1 MWRLAA
7 VPTKV
12 PSQEAGEMTRQF
24 SRGWTTAAVVMVMA
38 TLAVVLVRPAAALDV
53 EFTPR
58 PVKRDILALYDGRH
72 EKTPWTTRIH
82 KFAEM
87 PLNFLGYKVEYLD
100 INGPLPEPSELSR
113 YRGIMSWLIEPMRKP
128 EAYLRWLDRATATGI
143 KFALLSSVAPPEPE
157 YMRPVVNRILG
168 RIGIRETGEFVNV
181 THRARTIHADP
192 EMVGF
197 ERPLDKALPD
207 FGVMT
212 ATGSDV
218 AVHLSAEAPGRF
230 GPLTAALVTT
240 SRNGG
245 YVSDEYTI
253 YFEPNTD
260 RLRWTVNP
268 FAFFKK
274 AFGDERFPIP
284 DVTTLSGRRIY
295 FSHIDGDGWNNV
307 SEIEG
312 HREAQTL
319 SSEVIAREAIE
330 AYPDLPVTVGLIGG
344 DADPSLGGSKA
355 AGAVARRLFAL
366 PQVEVATHTYT
377 HPFEWQFFESYDRAQ
392 EMAKV
397 EKAQRPDQTLWDK
410 VRMAAVAVGTGKA
423 SGAERPDKYI
433 AGSSDLPRSFLKK
446 PFDLDVE
453 IKGALTFSESFAP
466 SGKKA
471 RIVLWSGDTLPFEA
485 AVKATREAGV
495 RNMNGGD
502 SRLDPEYP
510 SVFYVPPIARPVGK
524 ERQIYSG
531 NSNENTYT
539 NDWTGPYYGYFNLDK
554 TLANTDK
561 PRRLKPF
568 NLYYHMYIGERPASL
583 ASLKHFLELARSSA
597 VTPVEASR
605 YAAIADSFFGVEIT
619 QVDVATW
626 TITNRGDL
634 ETVRF
639 DASADAIVDM
649 AASDGVLGASRAN
662 GSLYVALDPAVPRA
676 KVALRRASTPAAGDA
691 GAVPFPLL
699 VSSRWTFSD
708 RKGDGCGMTLKAR
721 GYGPGEMTWEVKPGS
736 RWRFTAERRGVR
748 LAETIASADAQ
759 GQLTVRLDV
768 SALEPLEVGL
778 SCHG

>member
-1 MWRLAA
+1 MSNWAWLKRTVTAAAAMAAAMLAA
-7 VPTKV
+7 T
-12 PSQEAGEMTRQF
+12 
-24 SRGWTTAAVVMVMA
+24 W
-38 TLAVVLVRPAAALDV
+38 PAMALDV
-53 EFTPR
+53 EFTQR
-58 PVKRDILALYDGRH
+58 PVKRDILALYDGRY
-72 EKTPWTTRIH
+72 EKTPWSSRIH

-87 PLNFLGYKVEYLD
+87 PLNFLGYKVDYVD
-100 INGPLPEPSELSR
+100 INGPLPEPEELAR
-113 YRGIMSWLIEPMRKP
+113 YRGMVSWLIEPMRKP
-128 EAYLRWLDRATATGI
+128 EVYLRWLDRATATGI

-168 RIGIRETGEFVNV
+168 RIGIRETGEFINV
-181 THRARTIHADP
+181 THRAKILHADA

-218 AVHLSAEAPGRF
+218 TVHLSAEAPGRF

-240 SRNGG
+240 SKSGG

-253 YFEPNTD
+253 FFEPNTD

-274 AFGDERFPIP
+274 GFGDERFPIP

-312 HREAQTL
+312 FREAQVL
-319 SSEVIAREAIE
+319 SSEVVAREAVE

-344 DADPSLGGSKA
+344 DADLGLGGSKA
-355 AGAVARRLFAL
+355 AGAIAKRLFAL

-377 HPFEWQFFESYDRAQ
+377 HPFDWQFFESYDRAA
-392 EMAKV
+392 ELAKV

-410 VRMAAVAVGTGKA
+410 VRLAAVAVGTGKA
-423 SGAERPDKYI
+423 AGAERPDKYI
-433 AGSSDLPRSFLKK
+433 AGSSDLPRSYLKK
-446 PFDLDVE
+446 PFDLKTE
-453 IKGALTFSESFAP
+453 IKGALAISESFAP
-466 SGKKA
+466 EGKKA
-471 RIVLWSGDTLPFEA
+471 KIVLWSGDTLPFEA
-485 AVKATREAGV
+485 AVKATRDAGV

-554 TLANTDK
+554 TLDNTDA

-583 ASLKHFLELARSSA
+583 AALKHFLDRARGTE
-597 VTPVEASR
+597 VVPVEASR
-605 YAAIADSFFGVEIT
+605 YAAVADSFFGVEVT
-619 QVDVATW
+619 QTDVATW
-626 TITNRGDL
+626 TIANRGDL

-639 DASADAIVDM
+639 DAAQDMMVDM
-649 AASDGVLGASRAN
+649 AASEGVLGANRAN
-662 GSLYVALDPAVPRA
+662 GALYVALDPAVARA
-676 KVALRRASTPAAGDA
+676 KVALRKPSGASALEDS
-691 GAVPFPLL
+691 GATPFPLL

-708 RKGDGCGMTLKAR
+708 RKGEGCSMTLKAR
-721 GYGPGEMTWEVKPGS
+721 GYGAGEMTWEVKPGS
-736 RWRFTAERRGVR
+736 RWRIVAERRGAQLAELVATADAAGRLSARIDVPAQEPLDLR
-748 LAETIASADAQ
+748 LA
-759 GQLTVRLDV
+759 
-768 SALEPLEVGL
+768 
-778 SCHG
+778 CHG